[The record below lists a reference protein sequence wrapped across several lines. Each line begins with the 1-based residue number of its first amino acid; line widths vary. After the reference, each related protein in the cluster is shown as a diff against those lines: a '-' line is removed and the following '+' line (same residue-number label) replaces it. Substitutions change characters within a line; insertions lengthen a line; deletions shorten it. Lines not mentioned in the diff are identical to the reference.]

1 MLIKKNMQIIFFLLS
16 YTLIFYNLFII
27 GFFDGEIYSQYP
39 NTIIKQNITDKSENN
54 NQQWLY
60 YTDKKENFTT
70 IYPKDWKIVKSEN
83 KDNPL
88 NGFITIFQSPKE
100 NLNDIFQD
108 NIVISIIK
116 SDKNIT
122 DNNNFEIQTVI
133 NKLGM
138 KNKDFKLVNI
148 STVDIDDNQT
158 GKSLTY
164 SFENSGI
171 DFKTEQIV
179 STVNNK
185 IYIFSLLTEQKT
197 FEKYSQIL
205 NSMLKNLTIGNN

>member
-185 IYIFSLLTEQKT
+185 IYIFSLLTEQET

>member
-16 YTLIFYNLFII
+16 WVLIFYNLFII
-27 GFFDGEIYSQYP
+27 GFFNGEIYSQYP
-39 NTIIKQNITDKSENN
+39 NTTIKQNITDNSENN

-70 IYPKDWKIVKSEN
+70 IYPKEWKIVKSEN
-83 KDNPL
+83 KDNNL

-116 SDKNIT
+116 SDNNIT

-138 KNKDFKLVNI
+138 KNKDFRLENI

-158 GKSLTY
+158 GKSLKY
-164 SFENSGI
+164 SFKNSGI

-179 STVNNK
+179 STLNNK

-205 NSMLKNLTIGNN
+205 NSMLKNLTIKNN

>member
-27 GFFDGEIYSQYP
+27 GYFNGEIYSQYP
-39 NTIIKQNITDKSENN
+39 NPTIKKNLTYNSENN

-60 YTDKKENFTT
+60 YKDKKENFTT
-70 IYPKDWKIVKSEN
+70 IYPTDWKIVKSKN
-83 KDNPL
+83 NDNNL
-88 NGFITIFQSPKE
+88 TGIITIFQSPKE
-100 NLNDIFQD
+100 NVNDIFQD

-116 SDKNIT
+116 SDKNIP
-122 DNNNFEIQTVI
+122 DDNNFEIQTVI

-138 KNKDFKLVNI
+138 KNKDFRLENI
-148 STVDIDDNQT
+148 STVDIDNNQT
-158 GKSLTY
+158 GKNLTY
-164 SFENSGI
+164 SFKNLGI

-179 STVNNK
+179 STINDK
-185 IYIFSLLTEQKT
+185 IYIFSLLTEKKT

-205 NSMLKNLTIGNN
+205 NFMLKNLTIKND